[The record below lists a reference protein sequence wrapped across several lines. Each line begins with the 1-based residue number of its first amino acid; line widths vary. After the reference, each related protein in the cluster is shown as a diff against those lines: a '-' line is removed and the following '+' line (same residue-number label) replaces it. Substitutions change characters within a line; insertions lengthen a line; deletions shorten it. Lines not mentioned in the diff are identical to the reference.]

1 MSEREQH
8 MDTDKRTGTSGQC
21 GNTDEMRW
29 DLGTLFPAKGD
40 PRRPPEWLGR
50 ALLYIAIA
58 IVLLSFCWRSWGK
71 IEYLI
76 IDVVISLFLAFAVE
90 PVVIP
95 LVKHGWKRSF
105 ASIFALLM
113 LGVLLCVMFGLF
125 GNLFVQQVI
134 ALCNG
139 LPALYQ
145 QICDFVAQYTDFKLP
160 EICLLYTSP
169 SPRD

>member
-76 IDVVISLFLAFAVE
+76 IDAG
-90 PVVIP
+90 P
-95 LVKHGWKRSF
+95 
-105 ASIFALLM
+105 
-113 LGVLLCVMFGLF
+113 
-125 GNLFVQQVI
+125 
-134 ALCNG
+134 
-139 LPALYQ
+139 LPADLRFRGAIHGFQ
-145 QICDFVAQYTDFKLP
+145 A
-160 EICLLYTSP
+160 S
-169 SPRD
+169 

>member
-76 IDVVISLFLAFAVE
+76 IDVVISLFLALAVE

-105 ASIFALLM
+105 ESI
-113 LGVLLCVMFGLF
+113 
-125 GNLFVQQVI
+125 I
-134 ALCNG
+134 
-139 LPALYQ
+139 
-145 QICDFVAQYTDFKLP
+145 
-160 EICLLYTSP
+160 E
-169 SPRD
+169 

>member
-1 MSEREQH
+1 
-8 MDTDKRTGTSGQC
+8 
-21 GNTDEMRW
+21 MRW

-76 IDVVISLFLAFAVE
+76 IDVVISLFLALAVE

-113 LGVLLCVMFGLF
+113 LGVLLCVMFGAT
-125 GNLFVQQVI
+125 V
-134 ALCNG
+134 CR
-139 LPALYQ
+139 
-145 QICDFVAQYTDFKLP
+145 
-160 EICLLYTSP
+160 TST
-169 SPRD
+169 SRSAISWRNTRISSFLRSTVSAVRF